1 MLIDLVNC
9 NTVGMV
15 AKCRRLRKGSTRRA
29 AAGFVAIQII
39 NGFEVTFPEA
49 PGGNQ
54 TLGVLTPRS
63 RVSQI

>member
-1 MLIDLVNC
+1 MD
-9 NTVGMV
+9 
-15 AKCRRLRKGSTRRA
+15 AKCRLLPRGARDAPQQVLWRT
-29 AAGFVAIQII
+29 QII